1 MSHPSTTAVTTEPNA
16 PVNKA
21 PATKDAFDRLTFLGW
36 RGGLA
41 AIVAAL
47 AASFFLYGYALVYW
61 RNADMDFMVIYNA
74 LVMNDGKPQLFFDH
88 TAYLTILSVKAWF
101 ALLHRFGLLEAWSL
115 SSLPPA
121 SDSSAF
127 DAAMTSTVRAGRIL
141 VWLIA
146 TGCVLAF
153 ATLVRRIVR
162 DWRVALIAT
171 LAFALSGAIAVHLR
185 ILRSELVAAC
195 PVIFALMIL
204 IVAGRRAGITRPLAM
219 AAAAALCVL
228 GLENKVQVILLIGA
242 LPLLVLPFGSA
253 GSASVA
259 FWRDPRS
266 SWPAT
271 ILAILVALA
280 AAWAAWPLIATGFD
294 RTLLDAALFHPLV
307 LGRFGL
313 YQAALLGLIGA
324 CVIAYAMIWRVSAA
338 ETLAS
343 IAALAAGA
351 SLALLTLN
359 LEYNTSNVIA
369 VFNPLEK
376 MLTFA
381 DAGTASAANSASPSR
396 ILWLLLDGLASV
408 FARYTFVLHSSPR
421 PTVFLVWLI
430 TPGIVYAWARGEKQT
445 AIQALMLLL
454 AAIGIDTLGVRR
466 GLKSEYFIF
475 TDPLIILSGAV
486 LLDALRDLRFRKWA
500 YPIAMVLFGLHIAIG
515 QAEPIKYAFMRRGP
529 EPICE
534 WRPHYMP
541 LLALPW
547 CPKTPS

>member
-1 MSHPSTTAVTTEPNA
+1 MDQFLTTAAATEPR
-16 PVNKA
+16 A

-41 AIVAAL
+41 AIAAFL
-47 AASFFLYGYALVYW
+47 AASFFLYGYALIYW

-74 LVMNDGKPQLFFDH
+74 LVLNDGKPQSFFDH

-101 ALLHRFGLLEAWSL
+101 ALLHRLGLLEAWSL
-115 SSLPPA
+115 SSIPPA
-121 SDSSAF
+121 SDTAAF
-127 DAAMTSTVRAGRIL
+127 DAAMTSAVRAGRIL

-146 TGCVLAF
+146 TGCVLMF
-153 ATLVRRIVR
+153 AALVRRIVR

-185 ILRSELVAAC
+185 ILRSELVAAW

-204 IVAGRRAGITRPLAM
+204 IVMGRRASFARPLGM
-219 AAAAALCVL
+219 AAAAALCTL
-228 GLENKVQVILLIGA
+228 GLENKVQAILLIGA
-242 LPLLVLPFGSA
+242 LPVLILPFGSA
-253 GSASVA
+253 ETASVA
-259 FWRDPRS
+259 FWREARS
-266 SWPAT
+266 SWPA
-271 ILAILVALA
+271 AIIAVIVALG
-280 AAWAAWPLIATGFD
+280 AAWMAWPLIATGFD
-294 RTLLDAALFHPLV
+294 RPLLDAALFYPLV
-307 LGRFGL
+307 LGRFGI

-324 CVIAYAMIWRVSAA
+324 CVVAYAVIWRVSAA

-343 IAALAAGA
+343 LAALAAGA
-351 SLALLTLN
+351 LLALLALN
-359 LEYNTSNVIA
+359 LEYNASNVIA

-381 DAGTASAANSASPSR
+381 DVNTANVANGASLPG
-396 ILWLLLDGLASV
+396 ILWLLLDGIASV

-421 PTVFLVWLI
+421 PTVFLTWLI
-430 TPGIVYAWARGEKQT
+430 APGIVYAWSRGERQT
-445 AIQALMLLL
+445 AIQALLLLL

-486 LLDALRDLRFRKWA
+486 LLDTLRDLRLRKWA
-500 YPIAMVLFGLHIAIG
+500 YTIAMVLFGLHVAIG

-529 EPICE
+529 EMICE

-547 CPKTPS
+547 CPAT